1 MRVGI
6 IGSRTYQN
14 KRKIRDM
21 IFLGLITIVAYF
33 LLPVF
38 IVDRVLEKYM
48 TTRWMADN
56 IGMALLLVV
65 VVELCFFIQI
75 IYWIN
80 KN

>member
-1 MRVGI
+1 
-6 IGSRTYQN
+6 
-14 KRKIRDM
+14 M